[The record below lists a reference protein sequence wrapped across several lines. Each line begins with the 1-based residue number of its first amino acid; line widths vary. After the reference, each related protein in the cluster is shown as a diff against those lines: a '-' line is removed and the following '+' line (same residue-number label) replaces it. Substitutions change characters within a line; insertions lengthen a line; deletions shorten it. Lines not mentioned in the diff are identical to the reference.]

1 MRALPA
7 LAALGALA
15 LAGPAA
21 AGVLTLALNH
31 SVRLPVAGPAAS
43 VVVGSPTVV
52 DVAVVDSRTV
62 FVSGRSPGETDVT
75 VIDPLGRIVFRGDVA
90 VTAGGSSVNVYRG
103 ATRSQAV
110 CAPYCR
116 TLSNDEAGA
125 TPDAP
130 AMAAAPSTPGPF
142 GSIAAAVGGAGA
154 STTHGVAAV
163 GQALSPPSSR

>member
-1 MRALPA
+1 MRAIPA
-7 LAALGALA
+7 LAALGASA
-15 LAGPAA
+15 LAGPAG

-75 VIDPLGRIVFRGDVA
+75 VVDPLGRIVFRGDVA
-90 VTAGGSSVNVYRG
+90 VTAGGSSINVFRG
-103 ATRSQAV
+103 AARSQEV

-116 TLSNDEAGA
+116 SLSGDETGA
-125 TPDAP
+125 AAPDAP
-130 AMAAAPSTPGPF
+130 AAAAAAPSTPGPF

-154 STTHGVAAV
+154 STTHGLASV
-163 GQALSPPSSR
+163 GQALAPR